1 MRIRGVL
8 RVGLVCGMGCAV
20 MVAQTGSAKKKS
32 VAAEVPAVL
41 AQPATETLD
50 LEMYSR
56 IRDEGFNHSHVMEYA
71 SGLFDDIGERLT
83 GSPAMARANEWTRAQ
98 LAAMG
103 CANAHLESWGEFGM
117 AWTQIGAGLELVK
130 PDPAVFLAQASPWSP
145 ATQGT
150 VTAEAIA
157 VSGMKDESEFD
168 KWKGKLKGKVILYGQ
183 GAENPDVDPD
193 KVPAME
199 HDDAAKL
206 ADLAKYPL
214 KGDTIGDFDSS
225 QDMNFWRS
233 TFDGL
238 AFKEKVGKFFAA
250 EGAVAILVPSGSGGV
265 LHDDTNSS
273 LGWFVYRPEHKQ
285 AIPEEVVSDEAWDRM
300 NRLLAHHVPVSVKL
314 HIDTEFGG
322 EHEQGYDTIAEIPGT
337 DPKLQD
343 QVVMVGG
350 HLDSWIAGTGA
361 TDNGAG
367 TIVAMEAMRILTS
380 LGVKPRR
387 TIRIGLWSGEEQG
400 IFGSQGYV
408 EKHFATLHY
417 SNDLKDANVPL
428 FLQPMT
434 APPTLKPEGAKLDAY
449 FNMDNG
455 SGKLLGVY
463 AEGNVGIGAIFTQW
477 MAPLKDLGMTAVS
490 ERNTG
495 STDHVPFQMAGLPGF
510 QFIQD
515 PRDYDSRTHH
525 TNLDT
530 YEHLSEPDL
539 KQAAVVEAIFLYDAA
554 MRDAML
560 PRSNLPFDNGAEK
573 PLEGLYPDA
582 VK

>member
-1 MRIRGVL
+1 M
-8 RVGLVCGMGCAV
+8 CGMVCLGCAV
-20 MVAQTGSAKKKS
+20 MAAQTGSGKKKG
-32 VAAEVPAVL
+32 AAMDAPPAGLTQPAV
-41 AQPATETLD
+41 ETLD
-50 LEMYSR
+50 LGMYSR
-56 IRDEGFNHSHVMEYA
+56 IRDEGLNHSRVMEYA

-103 CANAHLESWGEFGM
+103 LANAHLESWGEFGM
-117 AWTQIGAGLELVK
+117 GWTQIGAGLELVK

-145 ATQGT
+145 ATQGA
-150 VTAEAIA
+150 VTAEVIS
-157 VSGMKDESEFD
+157 VPGMKDESEFTQ
-168 KWKGKLKGKVILYGQ
+168 WKGKLKGKVILYGQ
-183 GAENPDVDPD
+183 GGESPNVDPD
-193 KVPAME
+193 KVPLME
-199 HDDAAKL
+199 HYDAAKL
-206 ADLAKYPL
+206 AELAQYPL
-214 KGDTIGDFDSS
+214 SGDLIGDFGPS
-225 QDMNFWRS
+225 QDMNFWRKI
-233 TFDGL
+233 FDGIG
-238 AFKEKVGKFFAA
+238 FKEKAAKFFAT

-273 LGWFVYRPEHKQ
+273 MGWFVYRPEHKQ

-300 NRLLAHHVPVSVKL
+300 SRLLDHKVPVSVNL
-314 HIDTEFGG
+314 HIETEFGG

-337 DPKLQD
+337 DPQLKD
-343 QVVMVGG
+343 EVVMVGG

-367 TIVAMEAMRILTS
+367 AIAAMEAMRILKA
-380 LGVKPRR
+380 LDVKPRR
-387 TIRIGLWSGEEQG
+387 TIRIGLWSGEEEG
-400 IFGSQGYV
+400 VFGSQGYV

-417 SNDLKDANVPL
+417 SGDPKDAGVPV

-449 FNMDNG
+449 FNLDNG
-455 SGKLLGVY
+455 TGKLLGIY
-463 AEGNVGIGAIFTQW
+463 TEGNIGIGTIFQQW
-477 MAPLKDLGMTAVS
+477 MAPLKDLGMTTVS

-495 STDHVPFQMAGLPGF
+495 ATDHVPFQMAGLPGF

-560 PRSNLPFDNGAEK
+560 PRPTLRFSGAQEK